1 MKNKS
6 MDYGNILKEICRV
19 AAETGSFIRQEAAT
33 FSSEAV
39 KSKAYHDLV
48 SYVDTE
54 AEKMLVSRLSEIIPG
69 SSFFT
74 EEETSQRSMGEYT
87 WYIDPLDGTTNF
99 IHGVAPYSVSIALN
113 HHNETIAGVVYDIT
127 ADEMFTAISGGGAW
141 MNGTRIMVSET
152 SSVDQS
158 LIATGFPVRKFHRL
172 DEYMRCLE
180 YFIRNSRGVR
190 RMGSASVDLAH
201 VASGKYDGF
210 FEYGLNPW
218 DVMAGSLIVREAGG
232 MATDFSGNASP
243 MTGEEI
249 VATNFGISD
258 EVINIVKRFMIK

>member
-1 MKNKS
+1 
-6 MDYGNILKEICRV
+6 MDTHKIAHAVCNV
-19 AAETGSFIRQEAAT
+19 AEEAGFFIRTEAAG
-33 FSSEAV
+33 FNAGKV
-39 KSKAYHDLV
+39 VSKAYHDLV

-54 AEKMLVSRLSEIIPG
+54 AEKMIVTALTDLIPG

-74 EEETSQRSMGEYT
+74 EEETSERGAGEYT

-113 HHNETIAGVVYDIT
+113 HFSETVVGVVYDIP
-127 ADEMFTAISGGGAW
+127 AREMFYAVKGGGAW
-141 MNGTRIMVSET
+141 LNGESIRVSAT
-152 SSVDQS
+152 PSVDRG

-172 DEYMRCLE
+172 PELMNCLE

-201 VASGKYDGF
+201 VACGKYDGF

-218 DVMAGSLIVREAGG
+218 DIMAGALIVREAGG
-232 MATDFSGNASP
+232 TATDFAGNDK
-243 MTGEEI
+243 MLDGEEI
-249 VATNFGISD
+249 VASNPVISG
-258 EVINIVKRFMIK
+258 EVINIVSRFMRSA